1 MRPPFLRHTPVVLSA
16 MADLGYHVIGASV
29 DTKDYENDNPDTN
42 WVSFEKFKREVD
54 AGGTIVLAHDAHQH
68 TVEIL
73 VDNMLAEV
81 ERRGLRGMFF
91 FVFLCVSFVSV
102 GGYEIWLTDFSY
114 SCYCWRVS

>member
-1 MRPPFLRHTPVVLSA
+1 MLV
-16 MADLGYHVIGASV
+16 GASV

-73 VDNMLAEV
+73 VDNMLDDV
-81 ERRGLRGMFF
+81 EKRGLSGMLFFFSFLF
-91 FVFLCVSFVSV
+91 FVFV
-102 GGYEIWLTDFSY
+102 GGYVIWLIDFPY
-114 SCYCWRVS
+114 SCYCWRVSW